1 MNRPYH
7 KAMLRFAA
15 VGMLSSWCLG
25 AAAAETDPAPTV
37 DIEPKSQ
44 ADKMA
49 EAKAEDDACFTALDP
64 VISLSYGSRYTDES
78 ETRSD
83 FDEESNAE
91 VEKALGPIDDFIGE
105 LAKYSNRAISRKDE
119 RGIVAADCVL
129 DQILPWA
136 KADALSDL
144 QTETAGISVPGR
156 LAGIAYAY
164 ANALPVA
171 SDDPERRDVIEG
183 WLRSRADDT
192 MEFFETK
199 APKRAASNNL
209 RAWAG
214 MAVTRVGLTLDDGKM
229 RDWGAETVRMIVC
242 SANSDGS
249 LPREMERGRLALHYH
264 IHALGP
270 LVVTSA
276 LLHTPERDLFAECD
290 NALPR
295 AVDFM
300 LAALKDP
307 ELVEKHADAVQ
318 SFSDPKP
325 EVVEG
330 FELAWALPFLQF
342 VENDELAELVKPFDL
357 LANSKMGGDLSLL
370 WDKTDPDEDAE
381 EVETDNEASN
391 DDGAVAV
398 P

>member
-7 KAMLRFAA
+7 KAMFQLAA
-15 VGMLSSWCLG
+15 AGMLSSWCLG
-25 AAAAETDPAPTV
+25 AAAAETDPIPTT
-37 DIEPKSQ
+37 DTEPKSQ

-49 EAKAEDDACFTALDP
+49 EAKAEDDACFTPLEP
-64 VISLSYGSRYTDES
+64 VVSLTYGSRYTDES

-105 LAKYSNRAISRKDE
+105 LAKYSNRAISRNDE
-119 RGIVAADCVL
+119 RATVAADCVL
-129 DQILPWA
+129 DRILPWA
-136 KADALSDL
+136 EVDALSDL

-164 ANALPVA
+164 ANALPAA
-171 SDDPERRDVIEG
+171 SENAERREVIEG
-183 WLRSRADDT
+183 WLHSRAEDT
-192 MEFFETK
+192 MDFFDTK

-214 MAVTRVGLTLDDGKM
+214 LAVARVGLTLDDEKM
-229 RDWGAETVRMIVC
+229 QDWGAETVRLIVC
-242 SANSDGS
+242 SANEDGS

-270 LVVTSA
+270 LVITSA
-276 LLHTPERDLFAECD
+276 LLHDPERDLFAECD

-307 ELVEKHADAVQ
+307 EIVEKHADAVQ
-318 SFSDPKP
+318 SFSDPEP

-330 FELAWALPFLQF
+330 FELAWAVPYLRF
-342 VENDELAELVKPFDL
+342 VENDDLKDLIKPFDL
-357 LANSKMGGDLSLL
+357 LANSKMGGDLTLL
-370 WDKTDPDEDAE
+370 WDKTDAKEDAKE
-381 EVETDNEASN
+381 NGDASD